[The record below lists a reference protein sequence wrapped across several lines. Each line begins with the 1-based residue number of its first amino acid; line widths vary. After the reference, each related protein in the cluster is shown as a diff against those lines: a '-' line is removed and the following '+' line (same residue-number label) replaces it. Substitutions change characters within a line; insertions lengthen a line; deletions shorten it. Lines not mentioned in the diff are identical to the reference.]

1 MTEITL
7 DIYRADSKKKYKRS
21 LYKFDRKKAGAMILD
36 LLIYVKENIDS
47 SITFRKSCREG
58 VCGSCAMNINGVN
71 TLACIKSLDL
81 NEDKITINPLPNRPI
96 IRDLVVDLKKLY
108 EQYKNIKPWL
118 QNNND
123 KKINDKEN
131 IQTQEQR
138 QKLDGLWECVLC
150 FCCSSSCPSYWW
162 NEDNYLGP
170 ANLLQTYRWIS
181 DSRDM
186 ATEKRL
192 NELDDNFKLYKCHGI
207 MNCTNAC
214 PKGLNPAKAIAN
226 IKKEIIS

>member
-7 DIYRADSKKKYKRS
+7 DVYRADSKKQYEKSVYKV
-21 LYKFDRKKAGAMILD
+21 DRKKAGSMVLD
-36 LLIYVKENIDS
+36 LLIHVKENKDPTL
-47 SITFRKSCREG
+47 TFRKSCREG

-71 TLACIKSLDL
+71 TLACIKTLDSCG
-81 NEDKITINPLPNRPI
+81 DKITINPLPNRVV
-96 IRDLVVDLKKLY
+96 IRDLVVDLKKIY

-118 QNNND
+118 QNDNHIKNVNN
-123 KKINDKEN
+123 KEN
-131 IQTQEQR
+131 IQTKEQR
-138 QKLDGLWECVLC
+138 QKIDGLWECILC

-162 NEDNYLGP
+162 NEDQYLGP

-181 DSRDM
+181 DSRDTK
-186 ATEKRL
+186 TEERL
-192 NELDDNFKLYKCHGI
+192 KELDDTFKLYKCHGI

-226 IKKEIIS
+226 IKKEIL